1 LFVGVQLF
9 LYPLLEEYKVYP
21 FVEKYVT
28 GTRKLFRPYEEFIF
42 LIRIN
47 KINYKNEDVAVLGGL

>member
-1 LFVGVQLF
+1 LF